1 MIAKVWRS
9 RCAVTSRKFGAK
21 ATLVLTRWDPE
32 QPPSPYNLVLLM
44 TTELDKMVGCKVKSK
59 QKNSK
64 LNANDEEIKDKAN
77 GNVNDGDDGD
87 ENANSDKHTL
97 SSTDG
102 HSIHAATAGGTVNST
117 TAHDSRQQSISPTKE
132 HKLMK
137 AQSVGR
143 LLPGFSPPTPPAAA
157 AAAVLPQHTSSPA
170 TITNTTTTSSSSSS
184 MNAVVFTEQ
193 EARQG
198 RRSHLSAET
207 IARITARLA
216 WAKEL
221 YTRTDYDYSLPSP
234 SRTYTQ
240 TQSKHTRTMY
250 GDTSTS
256 ITSVIYDAEG
266 ITDLSKGFI
275 AGALFTAVIATMTFA
290 VLHRKT

>member
-1 MIAKVWRS
+1 MTAKVWRS
-9 RCAVTSRKFGAK
+9 RCAITSRKFGAK

-44 TTELDKMVGCKVKSK
+44 TTELDKMVGCKIKSK

-64 LNANDEEIKDKAN
+64 LSANDEEVKDTVN
-77 GNVNDGDDGD
+77 GNDGDDGD
-87 ENANSDKHTL
+87 ENTKSNKHTL

-102 HSIHAATAGGTVNST
+102 HSIHAATAGATVNST
-117 TAHDSRQQSISPTKE
+117 TTHDSRQQSISPTKE

-137 AQSVGR
+137 AQSMGR
-143 LLPGFSPPTPPAAA
+143 LLPGFSPPTPSPP
-157 AAAVLPQHTSSPA
+157 AAVLPQQTSSSP
-170 TITNTTTTSSSSSS
+170 TITNTVTTSSSSSSS

-221 YTRTDYDYSLPSP
+221 YTRTDYDYTLPSP
-234 SRTYTQ
+234 SRSYTQ
-240 TQSKHTRTMY
+240 TQSKHTRTIY
-250 GDTSTS
+250 GDTSAS
-256 ITSVIYDAEG
+256 STSVIYDAEG
-266 ITDLSKGFI
+266 ITELSKGFI